1 MRRFAAALAAT
12 MLAVSPLAPASG
24 WAAQPASPATVKAQD
39 DLKASL
45 PFSDRQDFD
54 FASRGFLGT
63 RKDPVIRDA
72 KGEVVWD
79 LSVYDFLKGEAPAT
93 VNPSLWRQ
101 AQLLSMSGLFQVSD
115 NIWQVRGFDLANITF
130 VKGETGWIVIDP
142 LTTNEAAK
150 AAYDLVT
157 EKLGQRPVVAVI
169 YTHSHADHFGGARG
183 IVSQADYDSGKVRVI
198 GPAGFLEEAVS
209 ENVIAGP
216 AMNRRAVYQFGYDL
230 VPGPQGQISSG
241 IGQALS
247 KGTISLLPPKES
259 IDHTGQ
265 VLDVDG
271 VKIEFQVTPGT
282 EAPAEMNFYF
292 PDWKVLCMA
301 ENANATM
308 HNILTPRGAK
318 VRDAKA
324 WADYLSESI
333 RLFGDRTDVMFTSH
347 GWPRF
352 GQQTIVS
359 YLSDHRD
366 AYKYLHDQTVRLMN
380 SGMLPAEIANAL
392 TLPPALA
399 KDWFNRGYYGTMSF
413 NSRAVYQAY
422 MGWYDGNPVNLS
434 ILPPAEQGKR
444 YVEAMGG
451 ADKVI
456 ALAQAAY
463 DKGDY
468 GWAATLLNNVVMADA
483 GNAKAK
489 KLLAD
494 SYEQL
499 GYQSESS
506 IWRNMYLAG
515 TSELRDGIRPAPP
528 TTGSADIIANL
539 PSEAI
544 FDLMA
549 TRLDPAKVGDAR
561 VSVLFIFPERNERFL
576 VSVHNDVLTAEPAAE
591 DAKADATLTVARALF
606 LQSLF
611 TGQSLAPKV
620 LTGQVKVAGDIKAL
634 QKLTSWFDQPKPGF
648 PIVTR

>member
-1 MRRFAAALAAT
+1 MSRWITIAAALS
-12 MLAVSPLAPASG
+12 LALAPMTG
-24 WAAQPASPATVKAQD
+24 WAAQPASPATVKAQT

-45 PFSDRQDFD
+45 PFADRQDFD

-63 RKDPVIRDA
+63 RADPLIKDA
-72 KGEVVWD
+72 KGGTVWD
-79 LSVYDFLKGEAPAT
+79 LSAYDFLKGDAPPT

-101 AQLLSMSGLFQVSD
+101 AQLLSMNGLFQVSD
-115 NIWQVRGFDLANITF
+115 TIWQVRGFDIANITF
-130 VKGETGWIVIDP
+130 VKGDTGWIVIDP
-142 LTTNEAAK
+142 LTSNEAAR

-157 EKLGQRPVVAVI
+157 EKLGVRPVVAVI

-183 IVSQADYDSGKVRVI
+183 VVSQADYDSSKVRVI

-216 AMNRRAVYQFGYDL
+216 AMSRRAVYQFGYSL
-230 VPGPQGQISSG
+230 TPGVQGQISSG
-241 IGQALS
+241 IGQAVS
-247 KGTISLLPPKES
+247 KGTTSLLPPKES

-265 VLDVDG
+265 KLTVDG

-292 PDWKVLCMA
+292 PDLRVLCMA

-333 RLFGDRTDVMFTSH
+333 RLYGDKTDTMFTSH

-352 GQQTIVS
+352 GQKTIVD
-359 YLSDHRD
+359 YLGDHRD

-380 SGMLPAEIANAL
+380 SGMLPGEIANAL
-392 TLPPALA
+392 VLPPALA
-399 KDWFNRGYYGTMSF
+399 RDWFNRGYYGTMSF
-413 NSRAVYQAY
+413 NSRAVYQRY
-422 MGWYDGNPVNLS
+422 MGWYDANPAHLS
-434 ILPPAEQGKR
+434 VLPPAEEGRR

-451 ADKVI
+451 ADKVV
-456 ALAQAAY
+456 AMAQAAY

-483 GNAKAK
+483 GNVKAK
-489 KLLAD
+489 GLLAD
-494 SYEQL
+494 AYEQL
-499 GYQSESS
+499 GYQSESA
-506 IWRNMYLAG
+506 IWRNMYLTG
-515 TSELRDGIRPAPP
+515 TAELRDGVKA
-528 TTGSADIIANL
+528 TTPQSGSADVVANL
-539 PSEAI
+539 PTPMI
-544 FDLMA
+544 FDLLA
-549 TRLDPAKVGDAR
+549 TRLDPAKVGDAQLAI
-561 VSVLFIFPERNERFL
+561 LFVFPDRGERYL
-576 VSVHNDVLTAEPAAE
+576 VRVHNDVLTAEPAAP
-591 DAKADATLTVARALF
+591 DAKADATLTVARDLF

-620 LTGQVKVAGDIKAL
+620 LTGQVKIDGDAGAL
-634 QKLTSWFDQPKPGF
+634 KRLTSWFDAPKGGF

>member
-1 MRRFAAALAAT
+1 MRKLAITLAMAAMLAAPN
-12 MLAVSPLAPASG
+12 VH
-24 WAAQPASPATVKAQD
+24 AAQPASPATVQAQAT
-39 DLKASL
+39 LKATL
-45 PFSDRQDFD
+45 PFADRQDFD

-63 RKDPVIRDA
+63 RTDPQIKDA
-72 KGEVVWD
+72 GGKVVWD
-79 LSVYDFLKGEAPAT
+79 LSAYDFLKGEAPAT

-101 AQLLSMSGLFQVSD
+101 GQLLSMNGLFQVSD
-115 NIWQVRGFDLANITF
+115 TIWQVRGFDVSNITF
-130 VKGETGWIVIDP
+130 VKGQTGWIVIDP
-142 LTTNEAAK
+142 LTSTEVAK

-157 EKLGQRPVVAVI
+157 EKLGSRPIVAVI

-216 AMNRRAVYQFGYDL
+216 AMNRRAVYQFGYAID
-230 VPGPQGQISSG
+230 PGLQGQISSG
-241 IGQALS
+241 IGQAIS
-247 KGTISLLPPKES
+247 KGTTSLLPPKES
-259 IDHTGQ
+259 IDRTGQ
-265 VLDVDG
+265 VLTVDG

-282 EAPAEMNFYF
+282 EAPSEMNFYF
-292 PDWKVLCMA
+292 PDLRVLCMA
-301 ENANATM
+301 ENANASM

-333 RLFGDRTDVMFTSH
+333 RLYGDKTDTMFTSH

-366 AYKYLHDQTVRLMN
+366 AYKFLHDQTVRLMN
-380 SGMLPAEIANAL
+380 SGMLPGEIANAL
-392 TLPPALA
+392 VLPPALA

-413 NSRAVYQAY
+413 NSRAVYQRY
-422 MGWYDGNPVNLS
+422 MGWYDANPAHLAV
-434 ILPPAEQGKR
+434 LPPAEEGRR

-451 ADKVI
+451 ADKVLG
-456 ALAQAAY
+456 LAQAAY

-483 GNAKAK
+483 GNVKAK
-489 KLLAD
+489 GLLAD
-494 SYEQL
+494 AYEQL
-499 GYQSESS
+499 GYQAESA
-506 IWRNMYLAG
+506 IWRNMYLTG
-515 TSELRDGIRPAPP
+515 TSELRDGIKPSGLQS
-528 TTGSADIIANL
+528 GSADVVANL
-539 PSEAI
+539 PTPMI
-544 FDLMA
+544 FDLLA
-549 TRLDPAKVGDAR
+549 TRLDPAKVGDGA
-561 VSVLFIFPERNERFL
+561 VSILFVFPDRNERYL
-576 VSVHNDVLTAEPAAE
+576 VRVHNDVLTAEPAAA
-591 DAKADATLTVARALF
+591 DTKADATLIVARGLF

-620 LTGQVKVAGDIKAL
+620 LTGQVKIDGDAGAL
-634 QKLTSWFDQPKPGF
+634 KRLTSWFDAPKGGF